1 MKKDGIFI
9 SINNLHIISFFSGL
23 SISLLAF
30 IAFEQNIE
38 TLGTDKEWKF
48 YASLIGFIGLFSMFL
63 SSAISWG
70 LFLIRKYRDKLNNVS

>member
-9 SINNLHIISFFSGL
+9 SRKNLYIISFFSGL

-30 IAFEQNIE
+30 IVFEQNIE

-48 YASLIGFIGLFSMFL
+48 YSSLIGFIGLSSMFL
-63 SSAISWG
+63 SSTISWV
-70 LFLIRKYRDKLNNVS
+70 LFLIRKYRDKLNSVS

>member
-9 SINNLHIISFFSGL
+9 SRKNLHVISFFSGL

-30 IAFEQNIE
+30 IGFEQNIE
-38 TLGTDKEWKF
+38 TLGTEKEWKF
-48 YASLIGFIGLFSMFL
+48 YASLIGFIGFFSMFL

-70 LFLIRKYRDKLNNVS
+70 LFLIRKSRDKLNNAS